1 MKEKIHLSSSNIN
14 DNSFIKEILT
24 QSNLSIENYIE
35 KFESKLEDYYDN
47 DKKIV
52 ALNSGTSAIH
62 LALILSGVKKGDEVL
77 CQSFTYIAT
86 VNPVIYQNAN
96 PIFIDSEKET
106 WNMCPVF
113 LEEAIKDRISKGKKP
128 KAIIF
133 VHLYGMP
140 AKIDEI
146 VAVANKY
153 EISLIEDA
161 AEALGSKYKG
171 KKCGSFGDFG
181 ILSFN
186 NNKIISTLGG
196 GALLCKTNKEKQT
209 AIFYATQA
217 KEDKNYYE
225 HKEIGYNYRINSF
238 AALIGIK
245 QLGVLEHNINR
256 RRYINLYYRQ
266 FFSNKHHIRF
276 FQEKDNNY
284 KSNHWLSCIL
294 FNDFFYEKN
303 KEKLMSVLS
312 NNNIETRSLWK
323 PMHLQPVFK
332 NNLFYGSN
340 VCENLFNRGVC
351 LPSGSNLKNDDLK
364 RITLTINNLL

>member
-1 MKEKIHLSSSNIN
+1 MHHRIPLSNSTISIDFDTKLSSIDKNAIN
-14 DNSFIKEILT
+14 N
-24 QSNLSIENYIE
+24 
-35 KFESKLEDYYDN
+35 FESKLEDYYDN

-86 VNPVIYQNAN
+86 VNPVIYQNAT
-96 PIFIDSEKET
+96 PIFIDSEKDT
-106 WNMCPVF
+106 WNMCPVL

-146 VAVANKY
+146 VAVAKKH
-153 EISLIEDA
+153 EITLIEDA
-161 AEALGSKYKG
+161 AEALGSIYKG
-171 KKCGSFGDFG
+171 EKCGSFGDFG

-196 GALLCKTNKEKQT
+196 GALICNSKKDKKK

-217 KEDKNYYE
+217 KENKNFYE
-225 HKEIGYNYRINSF
+225 HKEIGYNYRMNSL
-238 AALIGIK
+238 AAFIGIK
-245 QLGVLEHNINR
+245 QLGVLEFNINR
-256 RRYINLYYRQ
+256 RREINLYYKQ
-266 FFSNKHHIRF
+266 FFSNKNSIRF

-294 FNDFFYEKN
+294 FNDFFNEKN
-303 KEKLMSVLS
+303 KEKLMFVLS
-312 NNNIETRSLWK
+312 ENNIETRSLWK

-332 NNLFYGSN
+332 SSPFYGSN
-340 VCENLFNRGVC
+340 ICENLFNKGVC